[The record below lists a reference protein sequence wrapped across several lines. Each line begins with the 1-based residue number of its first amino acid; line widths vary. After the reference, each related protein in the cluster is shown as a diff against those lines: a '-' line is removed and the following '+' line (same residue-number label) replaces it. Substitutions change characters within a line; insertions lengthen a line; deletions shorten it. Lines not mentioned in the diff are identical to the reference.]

1 VKVLLDL
8 CRRAVDEALR
18 LGADAADAYGV
29 DVELQRVEIKK
40 GEVKASNFI
49 HDVGVGVRAIVK
61 GSVGYSYA
69 ASLDVDLRGV
79 VGRAV
84 KAARAGPPDPDFKEL
99 PRPSSYTSP
108 QGTYDDEIASLT
120 PEELIDAG
128 LSLAKKAQADKVYSV
143 NIALESSRFTRFVA
157 NSNGVEGVDEGTY
170 LSFSVYVTARDGANM
185 SSSYDG
191 DIVRAMKDIDL
202 ESMVTRVAREAVE
215 GLKARPYK
223 TARVPAVFWGDV
235 LLAIIVEGVAS
246 ALNADLVQRNRSFL
260 AARLNQ
266 RVGVEEL
273 TIVDDGLVEGGPLT
287 GKFDVEGSPRQRTVL
302 IERGVVKGLLH
313 NSYTAGKAG
322 ARSTGNASRSGGSLD
337 FRGQVT
343 IAPSNVRVEAGDWS
357 LDEMLSEVKD
367 GLLILNTFDSPN
379 IASGD
384 LSALIAQGY
393 IIEKGELKSPVKQTL
408 FAINVVDFLKG
419 IRALG
424 RESSKHFNL
433 YSPPILVSEV
443 QVSSKAEP

>member
-1 VKVLLDL
+1 VVLLDL
-8 CRRAVDEALR
+8 CKKAVDEALR

-40 GEVKASNFI
+40 GEVKASNSI
-49 HDVGVGVRAIVK
+49 HDMGVGVRAIVK

-69 ASLDVDLRGV
+69 ASSDVHVREV
-79 VGRAV
+79 ASKAV
-84 KAARAGPPDPDFKEL
+84 KAARAGLPDPDFKEL
-99 PRPSSYTSP
+99 PRPSSYPSP
-108 QGTYDDEIASLT
+108 NGTYDDRIASLT
-120 PEELIDAG
+120 PEELIDVG
-128 LSLAKKAQADKVYSV
+128 VSLAKKVQVDKVYSV
-143 NIALESSRFTRFVA
+143 NVFLESSRFTRFVA

-191 DIVRAMKDIDL
+191 DVVRALKDIDI
-202 ESMVTRVAREAVE
+202 ESMAVKVVQEAVE
-215 GLKARPYK
+215 GLKATPYK
-223 TARVPAVFWGDV
+223 TAKVPAIFSGDV

-246 ALNADLVQRNRSFL
+246 ALNADLVQRKRSFL
-260 AARLNQ
+260 AMRLNQ

-273 TIVDDGLVEGGPLT
+273 TVVDDGLVEGGPLT

-313 NSYTAGKAG
+313 SSYTAGKAG
-322 ARSTGNASRSGGSLD
+322 ARSTGNASRSGGPLD

-343 IAPSNVRVEAGDWS
+343 IAPSNVRVEAGDRS
-357 LDEMLSEVKD
+357 LDEMLDEVKD

-379 IASGD
+379 TASGD
-384 LSALIAQGY
+384 LSALITQGY
-393 IIEKGELKSPVKQTL
+393 IIEKGEVKCPVKQTL
-408 FAINVVDFLKG
+408 FAINIVDLLKG
-419 IRALG
+419 IKALG

-443 QVSSKAEP
+443 QVSSKA

>member
-1 VKVLLDL
+1 VRMLLDL
-8 CRRAVDEALR
+8 CRKAVDEALR
-18 LGADAADAYGV
+18 LGADVADAYGV

-40 GEVKASNFI
+40 GEVKASNSI
-49 HDVGVGVRAIVK
+49 HDVGIGVRAIVK
-61 GSVGYSYA
+61 GSVGYSYTV
-69 ASLDVDLRGV
+69 SLDVDMKEV
-79 VGRAV
+79 VSRAV
-84 KAARAGPPDPDFKEL
+84 KAARAGLPDPDFREL
-99 PRPSSYTSP
+99 PRPSSYPSP
-108 QGTYDDEIASLT
+108 QGTYDDKIASLT
-120 PEELIDAG
+120 PEELIDVG
-128 LSLAKKAQADKVYSV
+128 LSLAKKAQVDKVYSV
-143 NIALESSRFTRFVA
+143 NVALESSRFTRFVV

-170 LSFSVYVTARDGANM
+170 LNFSVYVTARDGANM
-185 SSSYDG
+185 SSSYEG
-191 DIVRAMKDIDL
+191 DVVRAMKDIDM
-202 ESMVTRVAREAVE
+202 EFMAVRVAQEAVE

-223 TARVPAVFWGDV
+223 TAKAPAIFSGDV
-235 LLAIIVEGVAS
+235 LLVIIVEGVAS

-260 AARLNQ
+260 ATRLNQ

-273 TIVDDGLVEGGPLT
+273 TVVDDGLVNGGPLT

-313 NSYTAGKAG
+313 NFYTASKAR

-343 IAPSNVRVEAGDWS
+343 IAPSNVRVEAGDWG
-357 LDEMLSEVKD
+357 LDEMLEEVKD

-393 IIEKGELKSPVKQTL
+393 IVEKGQLKCPVKQTL
-408 FAINVVDFLKG
+408 FAINIVDFLKG

-433 YSPPILVSEV
+433 YSPPTLVSEV
-443 QVSSKAEP
+443 RVSSKA